1 MTGIRAIV
9 KKEFRS
15 YFFSPVAYAVI
26 GLFLLIMGSIFTK
39 FIFIYQ
45 QYATAQRFGQAQG
58 ITLDKLAMF
67 LYQNM
72 AFILCF
78 VTPFITMRLFAE
90 ERRQQTMELLL
101 TVPIRSAELVLGKFS
116 AAFLLMMVM
125 VAISFIYVF
134 FMILWG
140 NPELPIIGSTY
151 LGLSL
156 ALGCYVALGLLIS
169 ALTSSQAVAAIFTFV
184 ALLFLWLLQS
194 FGQGISAKSGFI
206 DWGPLMVYV
215 SPLGHFN
222 NFSEGLIHLKDIVYF
237 VTFIGFTLFLTHR
250 AVESNRWR

>member
-1 MTGIRAIV
+1 MTAIKALV
-9 KKEFRS
+9 KKELRT
-15 YFFSPVAYAVI
+15 YFLSPIAYVVI

-39 FIFIYQ
+39 FVFIYQ
-45 QYATAQRFGQAQG
+45 QYNAAQRFGQAQG

-78 VTPFITMRLFAE
+78 VTPFLTMRLLAE
-90 ERRQQTMELLL
+90 ERRQQTLELLL
-101 TVPIRSAELVLGKFS
+101 TVPMRGVELVLGKFF
-116 AAFLLMMVM
+116 AAFCLMMVM
-125 VAISFIYVF
+125 VALSFVYVL

-140 NPELPIIGSTY
+140 NPEIPIIMTTY
-151 LGLSL
+151 FGL
-156 ALGCYVALGLLIS
+156 ALALACYVALGILIS
-169 ALTSSQAVAAIFTFV
+169 ALTSSQAVAAIWTFV

-194 FGQGISAKSGFI
+194 FGQGITAR
-206 DWGPLMVYV
+206 WGPIEWGPFLVYL

-222 NFSEGLIHLKDIVYF
+222 NFSEGLINLKDIVYF
-237 VTFIGFTLFLTHR
+237 LTFIGLSLFLTHR